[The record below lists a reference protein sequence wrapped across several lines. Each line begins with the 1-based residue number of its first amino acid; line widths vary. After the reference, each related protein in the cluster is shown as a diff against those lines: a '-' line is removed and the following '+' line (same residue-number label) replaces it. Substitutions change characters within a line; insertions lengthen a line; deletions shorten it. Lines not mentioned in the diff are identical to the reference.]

1 MEVAGLALSLVST
14 TSVIIEGLG
23 YIRLARSFPSDY
35 SRYQLKIDLLRL
47 RIARWQTAIED
58 AVDDL
63 TEHERSVAMRTLE
76 DMAYLLKRS
85 EKLGLRHA
93 QGMTHGGEKG
103 AVQAW
108 QEDDLEPESR
118 RAHAILREV
127 INNRSVTLMPK
138 EKPNMARR
146 MFWAINDKPQFEK
159 LIQELEFHT
168 INLEQMI
175 SDEGRALRA
184 ACLTQARS
192 IKSKDTQDCQSL
204 NLLMDVNQ
212 VDGQPTDSIFAE
224 IGKSL
229 AMAGSH
235 SFSTGIIRAQSNVMM
250 GNRFETGFRGGVPRG
265 IRGHNYN
272 TNVIEGSASVSMGDW
287 FRGEAK

>member
-1 MEVAGLALSLVST
+1 MEAAGLALSLVSA

-58 AVDDL
+58 AAEDL
-63 TEHERSVAMRTLE
+63 TEHEGSVAMRTLQ

-93 QGMTHGGEKG
+93 QGMTHGGGKDV
-103 AVQAW
+103 VQAW
-108 QEDDLEPESR
+108 QEEDLEPEAR
-118 RAHAILREV
+118 RAHTILREV
-127 INNRSVTLMPK
+127 VNNPPVTLGPK
-138 EKPNMARR
+138 EKPSLARR
-146 MFWAINDKPQFEK
+146 LFWAINDKPQFEK

-168 INLEQMI
+168 TNLEQMVP
-175 SDEGRALRA
+175 DEGRALRA

-204 NLLMDVNQ
+204 KHLMGVNQ

-224 IGKSL
+224 IGQSL
-229 AMAGSH
+229 AAAGSH
-235 SFSTGIIRAQSNVMM
+235 SFSTGVIRGQSNVTM
-250 GNRFETGFRGGVPRG
+250 GNRFEIGCGGVPRG

-272 TNVIEGSASVSMGDW
+272 THVIEGSASVSMGDW